1 MNTKIDIKDKIAL
14 VTGSNRGIGKAIV
27 ESFLNQGAAK
37 VYAAVRTIES
47 ATPLVEAY
55 GDRVVPIQ
63 IDLGKPDTI
72 KIAAKKASDVQVV
85 VNNAGVLRAAS
96 PLADDA
102 IDGLIFEMEINVFGL
117 IRMAQAFA
125 PILKTNGGGAFIQLN
140 SVASMKSFSDFAT
153 YSASKAAAYSITQA
167 LREVL
172 GKQDTTVISVHPG
185 PIATDMATAAGLGEI
200 AEPPSLVADGIID
213 ALKAGV
219 FHVFPDSMAK
229 MIGDAY
235 QSFAENIVEANLMEG

>member
-1 MNTKIDIKDKIAL
+1 MKTNIDIKDKITL
-14 VTGSNRGIGKAIV
+14 VTGSNRGIGKVIV
-27 ESFLNQGAAK
+27 ESFLKHGAAK
-37 VYAAVRTIES
+37 VYASVRTIDS
-47 ATPLVEAY
+47 VTPLVDAH

-63 IDLGKPDTI
+63 IDLAKPNTI
-72 KIAAKKASDVQVV
+72 KMAANTASDVQVV
-85 VNNAGVLRAAS
+85 VNNAGVLLTAS
-96 PLADDA
+96 PLSDDA
-102 IDGLIFEMEINVFGL
+102 INALDFEMEVNVFGL
-117 IRMAQAFA
+117 IHIAQAFA

-140 SVASMKSFSDFAT
+140 SGASMKSFSDFAT

-172 GKQDTTVISVHPG
+172 GQQGTTVISVHPG

-200 AEPPSLVADGIID
+200 AEPASLVADGIID
-213 ALKAGV
+213 ALKAGD

-235 QSFAENIVEANLMEG
+235 RSFAENIVEANLMEG